1 MSKTD
6 ATGCRQRCDRPVAN
20 GPGAFY
26 NTGVVTPS
34 ETAGVHLLG
43 TGLDAL
49 RGWFDAR
56 GLPSYRADQV
66 LEWVYRK
73 GATGF
78 DQMTNLP
85 KDLRRILA
93 DRFVLY
99 ESEVLADRAAA
110 DETRKLLLRWPDGAT
125 SECVWIPE
133 PDRHTACI
141 SSQVGCP
148 VRCTFC
154 ASGTGGLERQLTA
167 GQIVEQAMRIRAL
180 VEAMQPGLRGSSGLR
195 RGATEAGRED
205 RRAADAPGGP
215 SPERSEA
222 ARVGK
227 EVPWSAAPE
236 RRSRRLTNI
245 VLMGIGEPLANYAQ
259 VVAAVRI
266 INARWGMNI
275 GARKITLSTV
285 GLPAQIRKLAEEGLQ
300 LNLAISL
307 HASTDDLRRRLIPWA
322 ERVTIGELVEA
333 GRYFFEK
340 TGREVTLE
348 YVMLAGVN
356 MRSLDVERLARI
368 SRRMRCNVNLI
379 PYNPVPGLGY
389 ERPDDAAIRR
399 FLEALR
405 GRGVNAHVRRSRGLS
420 IDAACGQ
427 LRRARITDVRV
438 DAASGMP

>member
-1 MSKTD
+1 MRPG
-6 ATGCRQRCDRPVAN
+6 TGSAAIAPVAN
-20 GPGAFY
+20 VPGAFY
-26 NTGVVTPS
+26 NTVVVTPS
-34 ETAGVHLLG
+34 ETAGVHVLG

-49 RGWFDAR
+49 REWFHVR
-56 GLPSYRADQV
+56 GLPPYRADQV

-73 GATGF
+73 GVTRF

-85 KDLRRILA
+85 KDLRRMLA

-99 ESEVLADRAAA
+99 ESELLADRVAA

-125 SECVWIPE
+125 SECVWIAE
-133 PDRHTACI
+133 RDRHTACI

-148 VRCTFC
+148 IRCTFC
-154 ASGTGGLERQLTA
+154 ASGAGGLKRQLTA

-180 VEAMQPGLRGSSGLR
+180 VEATGLPVRADSSVRPGATDAGHRDR
-195 RGATEAGRED
+195 RG
-205 RRAADAPGGP
+205 ADAPGAP
-215 SPERSEA
+215 SPERSGA
-222 ARVGK
+222 VAVGK
-227 EVPWSAAPE
+227 ELPWSAGPAP
-236 RRSRRLTNI
+236 RSRRLTNI

-259 VVAAVRI
+259 VIAAVRI
-266 INARWGMNI
+266 INARWGMSL

-285 GLPAQIRKLAEEGLQ
+285 GLPAQIRKLADEGLQ

-405 GRGVNAHVRRSRGLS
+405 AHGVNAHVRRSRGLS

-427 LRRARITDVRV
+427 LRRVRITDVRV
-438 DAASGMP
+438 DAACRMP